1 MWRLVGSGWRVRYE
15 PSVSVLHTPRRS
27 WLALARQR
35 AVYGAS
41 AGALARRHG
50 SAVAPVRTS
59 PWTLGV
65 WGLVVAG
72 QPLAALGLAA
82 ATAGALV
89 HKLRGVPP
97 GDSLR
102 LVATGHAYAGLT
114 LADAVRRC
122 WLPLALVAAR
132 RLASRPAW

>member
-1 MWRLVGSGWRVRYE
+1 M
-15 PSVSVLHTPRRS
+15 
-27 WLALARQR
+27 
-35 AVYGAS
+35 
-41 AGALARRHG
+41 
-50 SAVAPVRTS
+50 
-59 PWTLGV
+59 

-72 QPLAALGLAA
+72 RPLAALGLAA

-122 WLPLALVAAR
+122 WLPLAARGGASVA
-132 RLASRPAW
+132 LAPGW